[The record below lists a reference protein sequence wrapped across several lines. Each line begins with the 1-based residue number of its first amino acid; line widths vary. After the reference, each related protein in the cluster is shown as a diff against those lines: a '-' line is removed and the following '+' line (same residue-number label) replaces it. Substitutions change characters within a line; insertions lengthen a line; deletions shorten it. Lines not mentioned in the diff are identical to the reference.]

1 MEQQYIGVPVRRK
14 EDVRFLTGRGQYVDD
29 LKFPGMLHAA
39 ILRSPHAHARIA
51 AIDGSGALAIPG
63 VRAVYTFEDISSLA
77 KPIPVRVFALSGLE
91 EYLQLPLARDKVR
104 YAGEPVAVVVADSKY
119 LAEDALEAVQVI
131 YEPLPVL
138 VDMDQSLKD
147 RVVVHEAAG
156 SNLAGHTTISTGDT
170 DAVFRNAEYTRKER
184 FKTNRHTGNP
194 METRGLIADFDA
206 ESGDV
211 TVWGPT
217 KVPHFNRAILSSHL
231 DIPEEKIHFIEPD
244 VGGGFGIRGE
254 FYPEDFLIPFAA
266 MKLGQPVKWV
276 EDRLE
281 HLISSNHSREVSCEV
296 EVAAKRDGT
305 LLGLRAAIYGDM
317 GGYVRTH
324 GCVVP
329 ALTAAFLTGPYRV
342 PAYEASINC
351 VMTNKT
357 GTGTYRAP
365 GMYEGCFIRERLLDM
380 VAEDLRLDPVD
391 VRLKNLI
398 QPSEMPYTVGV
409 TRVDGSNT
417 VYDSG
422 DYPSAFSRA
431 VEQIGYRDLKRR
443 LGKGDDGKYHGVGI
457 ASYVEPTGFGPYEG
471 ARIVVLEDGLI
482 ELYLGIS
489 TLGQG
494 HETVMAQICAESLGA
509 PLESI
514 RVFHGSTDY
523 MPQSI
528 GTFGS
533 RATVM
538 AGSAIHLAAQTLQAR
553 ILDIAAGYLDTE
565 PGNLEM
571 RSGGVQRK
579 NGEGPL
585 LGLADVA
592 RLAKTAAGYDNTA
605 GLEATEYF
613 RVEDWTYSYGTHAAH
628 VAVDPETGKIDIL
641 KYVVV
646 EDVGRCI
653 NPLTMHG
660 QSVGGAVQGIGGTIL
675 EELVYSEDGQLQAG
689 TLMDY
694 LLPTSV
700 DVPNIESVILEE
712 APSPLN
718 PLGVKGAGEGSIL
731 ATGATLANAVAN
743 ALGYQV
749 TKLPLSPNHV
759 REWAK
764 GSTGADA

>member
-51 AIDGSGALAIPG
+51 AIDGSGVLAIPG
-63 VRAVYTFEDISSLA
+63 VRAVYTFEDIASLA

-119 LAEDALEAVQVI
+119 LAEDALEAVQVT

-380 VAEDLRLDPVD
+380 VAEDLGLDPVD

-553 ILDIAAGYLDTE
+553 ILDVAAGYLDAE

-585 LGLADVA
+585 LGLSDVA

-613 RVEDWTYSYGTHAAH
+613 RVEDWTYAYGTHAAH

-743 ALGYQV
+743 ALGYRV
-749 TKLPLSPNHV
+749 TTLPLSPNHV

-764 GSTGADA
+764 GLTGADA